1 MSLQLSFL
9 MRTTSLVIRSCHI
22 CATSWHQDSCRH
34 EGFQPYHS
42 TRYVGLILQEK
53 SQVLDQE
60 IPHANDPSLWLMSL
74 HTFPFEDRQYLC
86 CCEEQLTKL
95 CGRPPLA
102 LSAPRERQA
111 FGEVIM
117 RSAEASL
124 TAPIFFTKRY
134 RSFNSTHHE
143 HEVTSQLDEG
153 ESPARPWLNTADL
166 VSSRCQ
172 LASAVS
178 RHEILLV
185 FFFRKQLINN
195 VAREDWQDSAFSC
208 HYM

>member
-1 MSLQLSFL
+1 
-9 MRTTSLVIRSCHI
+9 
-22 CATSWHQDSCRH
+22 
-34 EGFQPYHS
+34 
-42 TRYVGLILQEK
+42 
-53 SQVLDQE
+53 
-60 IPHANDPSLWLMSL
+60 
-74 HTFPFEDRQYLC
+74 
-86 CCEEQLTKL
+86 
-95 CGRPPLA
+95 
-102 LSAPRERQA
+102 
-111 FGEVIM
+111 M